1 VRRPRLATRAPVAV
15 AALLSVP
22 LFFAALLAVSLAI
35 ERPHRFQWRSAKG
48 RLIEIDH
55 PPTGA
60 NEAKIWALALVVPAA
75 LLGVGLAASFWRRGG
90 IYVACAAGLVAALL
104 LPVRLDRW
112 TAHHSKRFPYGM
124 DLFPDSSVSS
134 TLARG
139 EWEGHSRE
147 TVLSLTH
154 WTIGLAL
161 GVAAVAAF
169 VELRRRRVGPRP
181 ALAEEPPPA
190 VATGEPEVSPIL
202 PGAEVDPVLVRRG
215 LGRRRLF
222 GSGR

>member
-1 VRRPRLATRAPVAV
+1 VRRPRLPTRAPVAV

-55 PPTGA
+55 SPTSA
-60 NEAKIWALALVVPAA
+60 VEAKIWALALVLPAA
-75 LLGVGLAASFWRRGG
+75 LIAVGLAAAFWRRFG
-90 IYVACAAGLVAALL
+90 IYVSCTAGVVVALL
-104 LPVRLDRW
+104 LPLRLDRW
-112 TAHHSKRFPYGM
+112 TKHHTARFPFGM
-124 DLFPDSSVSS
+124 DLYPDSSISS

-139 EWEGHSRE
+139 EWERNARE

-161 GVAAVAAF
+161 AVAAVAAF
-169 VELRRRRVGPRP
+169 VELRRRRLGRPAPVGP
-181 ALAEEPPPA
+181 PPM
-190 VATGEPEVSPIL
+190 VVTGEPEASPVVA
-202 PGAEVDPVLVRRG
+202 GVEAESRLVRRG
-215 LGRRRLF
+215 LGGRLF

>member
-15 AALLSVP
+15 SALLAFP

-55 PPTGA
+55 PPTSGV
-60 NEAKIWALALVVPAA
+60 EAKIWGLALLVPAA
-75 LLGVGLAASFWRRGG
+75 LVAVGLAASFWRRGG
-90 IYVACAAGLVAALL
+90 IYVACAAGLVGALL
-104 LPVRLDRW
+104 LPLRLDRW
-112 TAHHSKRFPYGM
+112 TEHHSRRFPFGM
-124 DLFPDSSVSS
+124 DLYPDSSISS

-139 EWEGHSRE
+139 EWEGHARE

-154 WTIGLAL
+154 WEIGLAL
-161 GVAAVAAF
+161 AVAGVAAL
-169 VELRRRRVGPRP
+169 VELRRRRAGPRP
-181 ALAEEPPPA
+181 VPAEPPP
-190 VATGEPEVSPIL
+190 VVVTGEAEASPVV
-202 PGAEVDPVLVRRG
+202 AG
-215 LGRRRLF
+215 LED